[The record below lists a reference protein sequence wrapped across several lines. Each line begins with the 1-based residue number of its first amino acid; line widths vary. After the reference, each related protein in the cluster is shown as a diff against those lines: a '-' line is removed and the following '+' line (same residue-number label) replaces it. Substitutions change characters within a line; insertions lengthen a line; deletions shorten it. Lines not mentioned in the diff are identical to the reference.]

1 MIDIGGGCHDDGLRL
16 TGIRRGLECG
26 AQGAGAA
33 VGRAGD
39 EEWRRHGWCGGKPPA
54 ISAIA
59 AAVERLRVGNGIWV
73 PQKRLF
79 LMAAIPI

>member
-1 MIDIGGGCHDDGLRL
+1 LAAL
-16 TGIRRGLECG
+16 VTSSG
-26 AQGAGAA
+26 AAMAGAA
-33 VGRAGD
+33 AS
-39 EEWRRHGWCGGKPPA
+39 PPA

-59 AAVERLRVGNGIWV
+59 AVVERLRVGNGIWV